1 MATGRPRRTTDDM
14 WTWIWIAI
22 LYVVGMGFFYWL
34 GGIGAASKAIER
46 WGHLVGKRSHNDA
59 HAPNL

>member
-1 MATGRPRRTTDDM
+1 M